1 MDTIRARLKQAKE
14 LAHDQETKKQKA
26 EHTVG
31 SGNVFADLG
40 LPNPEERQ
48 LKARIAS
55 LIYDVIEERGWTQK
69 HSAEVLGI
77 SQPDVSKLTR
87 GILKDFSVERLLYF
101 LSRLE
106 HRVTI
111 TVQEEKKKKP
121 RSKIVIAANQVVR
134 EVPSLR

>member
-1 MDTIRARLKQAKE
+1 MSKLRKNK
-14 LAHDQETKKQKA
+14 TKDY
-26 EHTVG
+26 TLG

-40 LPNPEERQ
+40 LANPEERQ

-55 LIYDVIEERGWTQK
+55 LIYDVIDERGWTQK

-77 SQPDVSKLTR
+77 TQPDVSKLTR

-111 TVQEEKKKKP
+111 TVQEERKKGP
-121 RSKIVIAANQVVR
+121 RSEIVIAASQGKGKELRPVR
-134 EVPSLR
+134 

>member
-1 MDTIRARLKQAKE
+1 MNKKA
-14 LAHDQETKKQKA
+14 KKQKNDY
-26 EHTVG
+26 TIG

-87 GILKDFSVERLLYF
+87 GILKDFSAERLMYF
-101 LSRLE
+101 LSKLQ

-111 TVQEEKKKKP
+111 TVQEEKKKLP
-121 RSKIVIAANQVVR
+121 RSEIVIAASHIKAKEIR
-134 EVPSLR
+134 PTR

>member
-1 MDTIRARLKQAKE
+1 MSKPRKSRTQDY
-14 LAHDQETKKQKA
+14 
-26 EHTVG
+26 TVG
-31 SGNVFADLG
+31 SSNVFADLS

-69 HSAEVLGI
+69 HSADVLGI
-77 SQPDVSKLTR
+77 TQPDVSKLTR

-111 TVQEEKKKKP
+111 TVQEERKKRP
-121 RSKIVIAANQVVR
+121 RSEIVIAASQAKGKELRPVR
-134 EVPSLR
+134 

>member
-1 MDTIRARLKQAKE
+1 MNKKPR
-14 LAHDQETKKQKA
+14 KQKIDY
-26 EHTVG
+26 TVG

-40 LPNPEERQ
+40 LPSPEERQ

-69 HSAEVLGI
+69 HGAEVLGS

-121 RSKIVIAANQVVR
+121 RSEIVIAANQIVR
-134 EVPSLR
+134 EVPLR